1 MKLDGKVIAQEILD
15 DLKKRVG
22 ELEKKGVSP
31 HFAVILI
38 GDDASSTAYVK
49 QKELKSQE
57 IGIKI
62 SVFKFNSTLSEEE
75 LLTKIHELNNDPSIH
90 GIIIQRPLP
99 LHIDPQKITDATFLG
114 KDVDGFS
121 KDSPFSAPVALAVMK
136 LLEEAK
142 NGNTPLNTWLASKK
156 IVVIGKGKTA
166 GMPII
171 NEFRRREIPLTIID
185 SKTEDKDSKLKEADI
200 IITAV
205 GKKDVLTSEKIKE
218 GSIIIGVGMFLD
230 EGKLK
235 GDYSSKDIADKASYY
250 TGVPGGVGPINVAF
264 LLANVI
270 DAAERSLT

>member
-1 MKLDGKVIAQEILD
+1 MKLDGKVIAQKILD
-15 DLKKRVG
+15 ELKKRVG

-49 QKELKSQE
+49 QKELKSLE
-57 IGIKI
+57 AGIKI
-62 SVFKFNSTLSEEE
+62 SVFRFNSMLSEKE
-75 LLTKIHELNNDPSIH
+75 LLTKLHDLNYDPSIH

-99 LHIDPQKITDATFLG
+99 LHIDPQKITDATFLE

-121 KDSPFSAPVALAVMK
+121 KNSPFSAPVALAVMR
-136 LLEEAK
+136 LLEESK
-142 NGNTPLNTWLASKK
+142 DEDISLNSWLSTKK

-171 NEFRRREIPLTIID
+171 NEFKKRQIPLTIID
-185 SKTEDKDSKLKEADI
+185 SKTENKNFILKEADI
-200 IITAV
+200 IISAV
-205 GKKDVLTSEKIKE
+205 GKKDVLTSQKIKK
-218 GSIIIGVGMFLD
+218 GSIIIGVGMFLE
-230 EGKLK
+230 EGKLR
-235 GDYSSKDIADKASYY
+235 GDYSSKDIAEKAAFY
-250 TGVPGGVGPINVAF
+250 TSVPGGVGPINVAY